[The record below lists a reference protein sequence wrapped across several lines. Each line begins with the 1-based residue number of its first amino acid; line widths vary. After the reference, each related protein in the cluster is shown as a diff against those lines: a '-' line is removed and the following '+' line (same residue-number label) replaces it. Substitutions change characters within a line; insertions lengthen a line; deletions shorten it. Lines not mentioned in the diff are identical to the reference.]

1 MDNAK
6 EDLIFALDIGTRKVV
21 GIIAQKQDD
30 VIHILDVEKVEHQT
44 RTMLDGQIHNINE
57 VAKSVINIK
66 ETLEKRSGLSLS
78 KVGVAVAGRA
88 LKTVKAKIS
97 KELSSNNEITEDQVL
112 NLDLEAVSSILKNAD
127 NEIGHEDFYCVGYS
141 VVCHELDSE
150 VIGDLVGHFG
160 KSMGVEVIAT
170 FLPRIVLDSMLSVLR
185 RAGLEVSNLTLEP
198 IAALNAIIPKDIRR
212 LNLVLLDIGAGTSD
226 IALTKEGSVFAYG
239 MVPEAGDEITELI
252 CEKFILDFNT
262 AENVKRLISKQETVS
277 FKDILGKEHNLVS
290 ADIIDLIKP
299 RIAKLA
305 DSIANQVL
313 ELNQKVP
320 NAIILVGGGSLT
332 PLFDQQLS
340 RAFPLDLSNIG
351 IRLPEMVS
359 NIIDKSGKLNSPDMV
374 TPLGI
379 CIMTANSTGLKFLE
393 IYVNEKRVNVLD
405 MQQSLD
411 VLSALVVAGVS
422 KMKLYG
428 RIGRA
433 ICVEVNGKLTVI
445 KGEMGRPAEI
455 KLNDQ
460 AADLMTK
467 IKSGDKI
474 FFKDAID
481 GLDAQAVIGDIV
493 QIKPLN
499 IQFNG
504 NPMEIM
510 PKVTINGELAD
521 LAADLPDR
529 AVIQVMS
536 NVTARDV
543 LESMSINP
551 EELQVRE
558 IVVRVNKEPKII
570 SQSSFSLLVNGQKV
584 GLFSNLSDGSVIEF
598 EKDKPIF
605 YKIKDIVQ
613 MPDSGDDVEVFLN
626 KEKHVLK
633 GPPGKIYMNG
643 QLVGPEE
650 FIIDRAEIITS
661 RGGILP
667 PTVAQILE
675 RLPISIEDQRGKQ
688 LKITVNGNPGG
699 FTTPLSHGA
708 DISIDFLDRY

>member
-1 MDNAK
+1 MDNVGD
-6 EDLIFALDIGTRKVV
+6 DLIFALDIGTRKVV
-21 GIIAQKQDD
+21 GIIAKKRDD

-44 RTMLDGQIHNINE
+44 RNMLDGQIHNINE
-57 VAKSVINIK
+57 VAKIVKNIK
-66 ETLEKRSGLSLS
+66 ETLEKRAGQSLS

-88 LKTVKAKIS
+88 LKTVKAKVS
-97 KELSSNNEITEDQVL
+97 KELSLNNEITEGDVL

-127 NEIGHEDFYCVGYS
+127 SDGHEDFYCVGYS
-141 VVCHELDSE
+141 VVCYQLDSE

-170 FLPRIVLDSMLSVLR
+170 FLPRVVLDSMLSVLR

-226 IALTKEGSVFAYG
+226 VALTKDGSVFAYG

-262 AENVKRLISKQETVS
+262 AENVKRQISIKEKVS
-277 FKDILGKEHNLVS
+277 FKDILGKEHNLASV
-290 ADIIDLIKP
+290 DIINMIKP
-299 RIAKLA
+299 RVAKLA
-305 DSIANQVL
+305 ESIANRVL
-313 ELNQKVP
+313 ELNKKVP
-320 NAIILVGGGSLT
+320 NAAILVGGGSLT

-340 RAFPLDLSNIG
+340 LAFPLDLSNIG
-351 IRLPEMVS
+351 VRLPEMVS
-359 NIIDKSGKLNSPDMV
+359 NIIDKSGKLNSPEMV

-411 VLSALVVAGVS
+411 VLSALVVAGVN

-445 KGEMGRPAEI
+445 KGEMGKPAEI

-460 AADLMTK
+460 YADLTTK

-474 FFKDAID
+474 SFKDAVD
-481 GLDAQAVIGDIV
+481 GLDAQAIIGDIV
-493 QIKPLN
+493 GIKPLN
-499 IQFNG
+499 IKLNDQSIK
-504 NPMEIM
+504 IM
-510 PKVTINGELAD
+510 PKVTINGDPAD
-521 LAADLPDR
+521 LSANLPDR
-529 AVIQVMS
+529 AVIQIMPT
-536 NVTARDV
+536 VTARDV
-543 LESMSINP
+543 LELMNLNL

-558 IVVRVNKEPKII
+558 IVVRVNKEPKVI
-570 SQSSFSLLVNGQKV
+570 SQSSFSLLINGLKA
-584 GLFSNLSDGSVIEF
+584 GLSSNLSEGSVIEF
-598 EKDKPIF
+598 EKDKHIF
-605 YKIKDIVQ
+605 YKIKDIVE
-613 MPDSGDDVEVFLN
+613 MPASAEDVEIILN
-626 KEKHVLK
+626 GQKHVLK
-633 GPPGKIYMNG
+633 GAPGKIYMNG

-661 RGGILP
+661 AGGTLP
-667 PTVAQILE
+667 PTVVQILE
-675 RLPISIEDQRGKQ
+675 CLPISIEDQRGKQ
-688 LKITVNGNPGG
+688 LKIMVNGNPGG
-699 FTTPLSHGA
+699 FTTPLYNGA
-708 DISIDFLDRY
+708 NISIDFLDRY